1 MDSIVENK
9 TWIPVD
15 LPSGYKHI
23 ALKGIFKGKGRV
35 DGTIERFKARLVI
48 RNFNQRHGIDYF
60 DTDVLIARIA
70 TIRVLIPLTAIQK
83 LVIHQI
89 YVKTTFLNGELEE
102 EAYMEQN
109 EDFVIPVQEKKV
121 FKLTIS

>member
-1 MDSIVENK
+1 MDSIAENN

-15 LPSGYKHI
+15 LPSGYKLI

-60 DTDVLIARIA
+60 DTYA
-70 TIRVLIPLTAIQK
+70 
-83 LVIHQI
+83 
-89 YVKTTFLNGELEE
+89 G
-102 EAYMEQN
+102 
-109 EDFVIPVQEKKV
+109 
-121 FKLTIS
+121 S